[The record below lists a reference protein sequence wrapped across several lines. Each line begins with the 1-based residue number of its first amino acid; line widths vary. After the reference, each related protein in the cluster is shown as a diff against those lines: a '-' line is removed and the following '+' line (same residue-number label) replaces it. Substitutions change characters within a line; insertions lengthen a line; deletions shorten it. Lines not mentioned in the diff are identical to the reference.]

1 MIKVLRRYFLGV
13 TAALLVSFPLQAQ
26 EKLILDNEHSYV
38 LWRINHLGFST
49 QAGKWYVKG
58 FVMLDK
64 DQPQN
69 SKVEATID
77 VANFITGI
85 PELDKHLK
93 GKLFFDV
100 EHYPVATFVSDKVE
114 VTGEKT
120 AKVNGLLTV
129 HGVTKP
135 VTLLVTLYKV
145 GKNPIND
152 RMTVGFSATTEL
164 KRSDFGIKTLLP
176 DLGDEV
182 SIEIGAEAYQPET
195 QGDEN
200 ASKKQ

>member
-1 MIKVLRRYFLGV
+1 MRRKLIHGVVGTLLMLTATFPVL
-13 TAALLVSFPLQAQ
+13 AA
-26 EKLILDNEHSYV
+26 EKLILDEEHSYV

-58 FVMLDK
+58 FVILDK

-69 SKVEATID
+69 SKVEATLD
-77 VANFITGI
+77 VAHFITGL
-85 PELDKHLK
+85 PELDKHLN
-93 GKLFFDV
+93 GKLFFDTAQF
-100 EHYPVATFVSDKVE
+100 PVATFVSDKVD
-114 VTGEKT
+114 VLSDTS
-120 AKVNGLLTV
+120 AKVQGMLTV

-135 VTLLVTLYKV
+135 VTLHVTLNKV

-152 RMTVGFSATTEL
+152 RMTVGFSATTQL

-182 SIEIGAEAYQPET
+182 AIEIGAEAYQP
-195 QGDEN
+195 
-200 ASKKQ
+200 KP